1 MFIDKYKPQL
11 LEEVIGNSQNLII
24 LQKWI
29 ENWRDKNKTNEPLPK
44 TTKNNKIDA
53 KREVCALLSGI
64 SGIGK
69 TLTVDLL
76 IKKYDFNPIIINP
89 DDKVDKDFI
98 NKTIL
103 PSTQIINSF
112 SGKKNILVI
121 HDIDCYEDYGFI
133 SSIVSCLKE
142 TKIPVISTCNNR
154 YDQSLK
160 PVISFCLDIKFQK
173 PREPDILKF
182 IKKISKQEKINITD
196 SVLNQIIT
204 DSNCD
209 IRNILNNLQ
218 LYKTNTFAAK
228 NATNVS
234 KDKTNNNIFD
244 ITKSFMSQN
253 IEINEKQS
261 LFWLNNDILPLMIHE
276 NYVFNNIKMK
286 NDVDYLNNISDSIQ
300 CLSDIDLLEKEI
312 NINSNWEL
320 LPYTAWFSIKSVSNC
335 HAKAQIKFTDFF
347 SKLAT
352 KKENLHQTQP
362 NKKKQTKNDA
372 VSTNENIEPKRKTKS
387 KTTVKTP
394 AKETDKIT
402 KPNKTPKK
410 KCNLIIEK

>member
-1 MFIDKYKPQL
+1 MFIHTYKPEI
-11 LEEVIGNSQNLII
+11 LEEIIGNSQSINL
-24 LQKWI
+24 LKKWI
-29 ENWRDKNKTNEPLPK
+29 ENWHDKNKKPHSKKE
-44 TTKNNKIDA
+44 A
-53 KREVCALLSGI
+53 CALLSGI

-76 IKKYDFNPIIINP
+76 IKKYDLNPIIINP
-89 DDKVDKDFI
+89 DDKIDKEFI
-98 NKTIL
+98 SKTIL

-142 TKIPVISTCNNR
+142 TKIPVIATCNNR

-173 PREPDILKF
+173 PSELDILKF
-182 IKKISKQEKINITD
+182 IKNISKQEKIIITD
-196 SVLNQIIT
+196 SMLNQLIT

-218 LYKTNTFAAK
+218 LYKSNTFAAK
-228 NATNVS
+228 NAINIS

-244 ITKSFMSQN
+244 ITKLFMSQN
-253 IEINEKQS
+253 IDMNEKQT
-261 LFWLNNDILPLMIHE
+261 LFWLNNEILPLMIHE
-276 NYVFNNIKMK
+276 NYVFNNIKIK
-286 NDVDYLNNISDSIQ
+286 NDIDYLNNISDSIH

-312 NINSNWEL
+312 NINSNWDL
-320 LPYTAWFSIKSVSNC
+320 LPYTAWLSIKSVSNC
-335 HAKAQIKFTDFF
+335 HAKTQIKFTDFF

-352 KKENLHQTQP
+352 KKQNLHQTS
-362 NKKKQTKNDA
+362 NKNTKIKNNNKLCEKNIISTKKTRVKKSD
-372 VSTNENIEPKRKTKS
+372 NIAKTK
-387 KTTVKTP
+387 
-394 AKETDKIT
+394 I
-402 KPNKTPKK
+402 PKK
-410 KCNLIIEK
+410 KNNLIIEK